1 MTIVS
6 CFLSAGDE
14 VGVCEGVLYQVF
26 VVAVLF
32 VFVFPVGKGRHGGE
46 SKDGGE
52 RVGKVDF

>member
-52 RVGKVDF
+52 RVATS